1 MKRKRIEEPQKR
13 RTRYSLR
20 QRKQNV
26 IQSDGDYEIFVRIG
40 GLHHVAENIFG
51 RLDLQSLLRCQVVC
65 KSWNE
70 FIKEEKS
77 VWIPHLRV
85 VKNGFMINHFEVD
98 MDSYRSKRFKCVN
111 ENRSILLIEIFPQW
125 KEVIGHFEGEHPTF
139 IKKFLKNMVK
149 YLKVDWNELKNKL
162 IEIYNLKGF
171 RKLPDVFEPY
181 CPLYYAADNADNEF
195 IETVLP
201 ILPRHLM
208 IDYRLFKKMVENGLN
223 RSLKLILRSALL
235 LEFSIRQI
243 FVQSC
248 SFKNLEMLKEIVQNW
263 KDDFIKIAYPD
274 LVNEGLWYAARNGHK
289 DVVSFLLHNLSVTLC
304 ICQIG
309 LTDNEGERT
318 TALHIACH
326 NGHFEVV
333 KLLLHHLSGT
343 PQYVHVNFKIDEGY
357 TPLIVACQ
365 KKETEIVKL
374 LLDQD
379 DLEINVQDNHANT
392 KLGGSAFYHACQSL
406 SLECV
411 KLLLQHPSIEINRP
425 GERLT
430 DLMEHFV
437 PKSDIELESW
447 TNLLEFLISL
457 PNFDINDRDADG
469 RTVLHFAVESN
480 SGDPQLV
487 RKILQQPN
495 LDINAKDE
503 NGDTALAMAISN
515 IYPHNME
522 VIQEI
527 INYGVEKGNIDI
539 NDRDSDG
546 RTLLHYV
553 CGNDA
558 DEPLLVRKILQL
570 PNVDINAKDDDGET
584 ALYFAVEKQNVEII
598 QEIINYGV
606 EKGVKPNV
614 ITYQY

>member
-1 MKRKRIEEPQKR
+1 MKRKRIEEPQTR

-149 YLKVDWNELKNKL
+149 YLKVDWNELKNHL
-162 IEIYNLKGF
+162 VNVYNSRGF
-171 RKLPDVFEPY
+171 RKLPKVVEPY

-208 IDYRLFKKMVENGLN
+208 MDCRLFKKMVENGLN

-274 LVNEGLWYAARNGHK
+274 LVNERLWYAARKGHK
-289 DVVSFLLHNLSVTLC
+289 DVVSFLLHNLPVTLC

-343 PQYVHVNFKIDEGY
+343 PQNVHVNFKIDEGY
-357 TPLIVACQ
+357 TPLMVACQ

-379 DLEINVQDNHANT
+379 DLDINVQDENGDT
-392 KLGGSAFYHACQSL
+392 AFYHACQSL

-411 KLLLQHPSIEINRP
+411 RLLSQHPSIEIKPPR
-425 GERLT
+425 EELT
-430 DLMEHFV
+430 NLLDMYV
-437 PKSDIELESW
+437 PKSDTESW
-447 TNLLEFLISL
+447 IEMLKFLISL
-457 PNFDINDRDADG
+457 PSIDINNRDSDG
-469 RTVLHFAVESN
+469 RTLLHCYACDNDFDEPKLV
-480 SGDPQLV
+480 V

-495 LDINAKDE
+495 IDINAKD
-503 NGDTALAMAISN
+503 NDGDTALILAVKN
-515 IYPHNME
+515 QNME
-522 VIQEI
+522 IIQEI

-584 ALYFAVEKQNVEII
+584 ALYFAIEKQNVEII